1 MIALRQ
7 IKQRYQRSYARTHG
21 FRNTG
26 DFQPHSFQHSSIETE
41 WPWHG
46 GKWKAFREMEAYA
59 NISLH

>member
-26 DFQPHSFQHSSIETE
+26 DLQPHSFQHSSIETE
-41 WPWHG
+41 WPWH
-46 GKWKAFREMEAYA
+46 REK
-59 NISLH
+59 